1 MSLGRLLVLAGA
13 VFACAIVSSNP
24 SHAQDLIKAKVG
36 VITTASTAPL
46 LIGARKG
53 IFKKH
58 GFDVEVVPLA
68 TGVHA
73 SQALA
78 ANKVNWTGGGIES
91 TIVAWGTGLPY
102 KAYAMYAKGG
112 DAFAILVRKDSGIK
126 KIEDLKGKRVAVTV
140 GTALAQGLSQALLSV
155 GLGGD
160 AALRVNATLSGM
172 GPMLVQGSVDAMVG
186 LEPFVTLTKEKMG
199 EDAVLLTRL
208 GKYVQGG
215 GFFSISNEWAAAN
228 RAALPKVI
236 EALWESHHFIRHN
249 RKEAAAIVA
258 DFVKTEPRVIEISF
272 DFYQFDPLVDD
283 FTKESIQR
291 TIDFL
296 SKEGILRGV
305 VDGRQH
311 LSDGLRIEEALKN
324 SRPDLL
330 K

>member
-1 MSLGRLLVLAGA
+1 MKSNAHTLAGIA
-13 VFACAIVSSNP
+13 LACVAIFGSP
-24 SHAQDLIKAKVG
+24 APAQDLIKAKVG

-53 IFKKH
+53 IFRNH
-58 GFDVEVVPLA
+58 GFDVEVMPLP

-78 ANKVNWTGGGIES
+78 ANQVNWTGSGIES

-112 DAFAILVRKDSGIK
+112 DAFAILVRKDSGIRR
-126 KIEDLKGKRVAVTV
+126 IEDLKGKRVAVTV

-155 GLGGD
+155 GLPSD
-160 AALRVNATLSGM
+160 AAQRVNATLSGM

-199 EDAVLLTRL
+199 DDAFVLLRL
-208 GKYVQGG
+208 GKHVQGG
-215 GFFSISNEWAAAN
+215 GFFSISNEWAKANAAMV
-228 RAALPKVI
+228 PKVI
-236 EALWESHHFIRHN
+236 EGLWEAHQFV
-249 RKEAAAIVA
+249 RKNPKESAAVVA
-258 DFVKTEPRVIEISF
+258 EFVKTEPRVIEISF
-272 DFYQFDPLVDD
+272 EYYQFDPIIDD
-283 FTKESIQR
+283 FTKESIRR

-296 SKEGILRGV
+296 SKEGLIKAS
-305 VDGRQH
+305 VDSNQH
-311 LSDGLRIEEALKN
+311 LADGLRIEGSLKTT
-324 SRPDLL
+324 RPDLL

>member
-1 MSLGRLLVLAGA
+1 MGLRAVRLIVLSLALVPIGSVAA
-13 VFACAIVSSNP
+13 P
-24 SHAQDLIKAKVG
+24 AQELVKAKVG

-53 IFKKH
+53 IFKKY

-78 ANKVNWTGGGIES
+78 ANQVNWAGGGIES

-112 DAFAILVRKDSGIK
+112 DAFAILVRKDSGIR

-155 GLGGD
+155 GLPSD
-160 AALRVNATLSGM
+160 AAQRVNATLSGM
-172 GPMLVQGSVDAMVG
+172 GPMLVQGSVEAMVG

-199 EDAVLLTRL
+199 DDAFVLLRL
-208 GKYVQGG
+208 GKHVQGG
-215 GFFSISNEWAAAN
+215 GFFSMANEWTKAN
-228 RAALPKVI
+228 APMVPKVI
-236 EALWESHHFIRHN
+236 EGLWESHQFVRN
-249 RKEAAAIVA
+249 NPKEAAALVA
-258 DFVKTEPRVIEISF
+258 EFVKTEPRVIEISF
-272 DFYQFDPLVDD
+272 DYYQFNPLIDD
-283 FTKESIQR
+283 FTQESVRR

-296 SKEGILRGV
+296 SKEGLIQAS
-305 VDGRQH
+305 VDGAQH
-311 LSDGLRIEEALKN
+311 LADGLRIEDSLKKT
-324 SRPDLL
+324 RPDLL